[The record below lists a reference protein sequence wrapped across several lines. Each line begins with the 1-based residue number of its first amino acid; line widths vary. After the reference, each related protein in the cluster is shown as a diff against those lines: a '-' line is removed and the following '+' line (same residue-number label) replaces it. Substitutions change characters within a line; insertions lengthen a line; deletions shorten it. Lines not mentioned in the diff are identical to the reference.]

1 MDPISFT
8 MYTAV
13 NHQFWCDVLYGDNQ
27 GGEMTNYNEELRS
40 GKEFLFRLRG
50 YREEGIS
57 SEDIKADMLE
67 KLTKNI
73 QDLVFWM
80 EDDKGWVCS
89 LFARTPQSDEENGVV
104 MLEEKTQVFLEETIK
119 KAIHD
124 MDGKEGYEPSS
135 KELAR
140 AICLVLKRKGYEI
153 GVKGNHEHVT
163 ESTDL

>member
-1 MDPISFT
+1 
-8 MYTAV
+8 
-13 NHQFWCDVLYGDNQ
+13 
-27 GGEMTNYNEELRS
+27 MTNYNEELRS
-40 GKEFLFRLRG
+40 GKEILFRLRG

-89 LFARTPQSDEENGVV
+89 LFARTPQSDEDDCIM
-104 MLEEKTQVFLEETIK
+104 MLQEETQEFFEETIR
-119 KAIHD
+119 KALHD
-124 MDGKEGYEPSS
+124 VEREEGRDLTSN
-135 KELAR
+135 KIAHAL
-140 AICLVLKRKGYEI
+140 CLELKRKGYEI